1 MRKDIEKA
9 FNMRGKKYPGV
20 YKDNKGRLFVKFSF
34 DGKIYFFRND
44 NGKKFNSYQ
53 EAFDFVSLYK
63 YRLGHCDNNEEEAK
77 SDNFIH
83 KAFEKNLEDNFKVT
97 TAYSYINKVR
107 LIYKLIDSYKKLDNS
122 NIILLSDKINKQK
135 KNPSVYIYLANKYL
149 DFCYL
154 NGFKKKLS
162 ENKLVVSKKA
172 LKSEKKDISYWT
184 YPEFKKFIKKVDD
197 DFYVLL
203 FSFLYYLGL
212 RIGELL
218 ALTWSDISIDTIRIR
233 LASSN
238 KTFSKGRILVATKS
252 QASVR
257 DYPMLKV
264 LKELLD
270 LRERKGIFVFSLDGE
285 HVVGETTVR
294 RALIKYIRRAHVK
307 KISLHG
313 FRHSCA
319 SYLINNGADYMQVA
333 SWLGHSSPA
342 ITLSVYSHLFPSR
355 KKEIAQMFDN
365 IKT

>member
-1 MRKDIEKA
+1 
-9 FNMRGKKYPGV
+9 MRGKKYPGV

-34 DGKIYFFRND
+34 DGKIYFFRN
-44 NGKKFNSYQ
+44 NSGKRFSSYQ
-53 EAFDFVSLYK
+53 DAYEFLTLYK
-63 YRLGHCDNNEEEAK
+63 YRLGQKDEADEETK

-83 KAFEKNLEDNFKVT
+83 KAFEKHLEDNFKIT

-107 LIYKLIDSYKKLDNS
+107 LLYKMIDSYKRLDNS
-122 NIILLSDKINKQK
+122 SIILLSDKINQK
-135 KNPSVYIYLANKYL
+135 RKNPEVYIYLANKYL

-162 ENKLVVSKKA
+162 NNKLVVSKKT

-197 DFYVLL
+197 PFYELL
-203 FSFLYYLGL
+203 FSMLYYLGL
-212 RIGELL
+212 RIGEAL
-218 ALTWSDISIDTIRIR
+218 ALSWSDISSDLIRIR

-238 KTFSKGRILVATKS
+238 KTFSKGRVLVPTKS
-252 QASVR
+252 KSSVR
-257 DYPMLKV
+257 DYPMLDV
-264 LKELLD
+264 LKLLLD
-270 LRERKGIFVFSLDGE
+270 KIDRKGEFVFSIDGK
-285 HVVGETTVR
+285 HVIGETTVR
-294 RALIKYIRRAHVK
+294 RALLKYIRIAHVK

-355 KKEIAQMFDN
+355 KKEIAQMFDK
-365 IKT
+365 IKS